1 MVNCKTLTG
10 LAIAMAVAGVP
21 LVGSGQAG
29 TETLTSQDH
38 DEIRQLYAR
47 YAHTI
52 DTGDAEGWA
61 NTFTDDGIFG
71 NARGRAALVE
81 FVHTVYKQ
89 NQELGRQSRHWN
101 NQILIEPTAEGARGS
116 CYLVL
121 YNTGVSPPV
130 VRLTGVYRDT
140 LVRTPQGWR
149 FQGTGGRTRRS
160 SELNQLPTPWS

>member
-1 MVNCKTLTG
+1 MSNWRVLIWLT
-10 LAIAMAVAGVP
+10 LAIVAVGAQVVGAEQDGAG
-21 LVGSGQAG
+21 
-29 TETLTSQDH
+29 TLTSQDH

-61 NTFTDDGIFG
+61 DTFTVDGVFG
-71 NARGRAALVE
+71 NAHGRAALVE

-101 NQILIEPTAEGARGS
+101 NQILIEPTAEGATGT

-121 YNTGVSPPV
+121 YNTGATPPT
-130 VRLTGVYRDT
+130 VRLTGVYRDM
-140 LVRTPQGWR
+140 LVKTPAGWR
-149 FQGTGGRTRRS
+149 FRERVVETDVT
-160 SELNQLPTPWS
+160 

>member
-1 MVNCKTLTG
+1 MVNWKVVTGLTLT
-10 LAIAMAVAGVP
+10 IAVAGAQ
-21 LVGSGQAG
+21 LLGSGQGGAG
-29 TETLTSQDH
+29 MLTSQDH

-61 NTFTDDGIFG
+61 DTFTADGVFG
-71 NARGRAALVE
+71 NAHGRAALVE

-101 NQILIEPTAEGARGS
+101 NQILIEPTAEGAAGT

-121 YNTGVSPPV
+121 YNTGVTPPAI
-130 VRLTGVYRDT
+130 RLTGVYEDT
-140 LVRTPQGWR
+140 LVKTSNGWR
-149 FQGTGGRTRRS
+149 FTARVVKRDGP
-160 SELNQLPTPWS
+160 EN

>member
-1 MVNCKTLTG
+1 MSNWRVLIGLT
-10 LAIAMAVAGVP
+10 LAIVAVGAQVVGAEQDGAG
-21 LVGSGQAG
+21 
-29 TETLTSQDH
+29 TLTSQDH

-61 NTFTDDGIFG
+61 DTFTVDGVFG
-71 NARGRAALVE
+71 NAHGRAALVE
-81 FVHTVYKQ
+81 FVHTVYRQ

-101 NQILIEPTAEGARGS
+101 NQILIEPTAEGATGT

-121 YNTGVSPPV
+121 YNTGTTPPA

-140 LVRTPQGWR
+140 LVKTLAGWR
-149 FQGTGGRTRRS
+149 FRERVVETEGT
-160 SELNQLPTPWS
+160 